1 MRMHVDEV
9 DSDPTL
15 VRRLVATQFPEWAGL
30 PIEPVQF
37 FGTDNAIYRLG
48 DGLSVRLPRRAK
60 NVETLEKELRWLPML
75 APLLPVT
82 IPVPVAV
89 GEPGAGFPFVWAVYR
104 WVDGGAA
111 ADSTLAVDDLVTF
124 IAALQQVD
132 VAGGPGPGAHN
143 AFRGEPLRRRDAVVR
158 AALAEAGDA
167 ASAVWDEALAAPD
180 WAGEP
185 VWIHGDLDG
194 RNVLLSDGRLVGV
207 IDFGCLGV
215 GDPAGDVM
223 VAWKLL
229 SAADRRTFRTALSVD
244 DATWA
249 RARGWAL
256 SQALG
261 ALSYYT
267 DENNP
272 LLVRE
277 ARRWMVEVLAD

>member
-1 MRMHVDEV
+1 MRMHVDEFEI
-9 DSDPTL
+9 DPTL
-15 VRRLVATQFPEWAGL
+15 VRRLVDTQFPQWADL
-30 PIEPVQF
+30 SIEPVPF

-48 DGLSVRLPRRAK
+48 AELAVRLPRREK
-60 NVETLEKELRWLPML
+60 NVETLEKELRWLPTL

-82 IPVPVAV
+82 VPAPVAV
-89 GEPGAGFPFVWAVYR
+89 GGPGGGYPFAWAVYS
-104 WVDGGAA
+104 WVDGVAA
-111 ADSTLAVDDLVTF
+111 GDSQVAVDELAAFVT
-124 IAALQQVD
+124 ALQRID
-132 VAGGPGPGAHN
+132 AAGGPGPGTHN
-143 AFRGEPLRRRDAVVR
+143 AFRGEPIRRRDPAVR
-158 AALAEAGDA
+158 AALTEADEA
-167 ASAVWDEALAAPD
+167 ALAVWEEALAAPD

-194 RNVLLSDGRLVGV
+194 RNVLLEEGRLVGV

-215 GDPAGDVM
+215 GDPACDVM
-223 VAWKLL
+223 VAWKLVP
-229 SAADRRTFRTALSVD
+229 AAERQSFRTALSVD

-267 DENNP
+267 DDNNP

-277 ARRWMVEVLAD
+277 ARRWLVEVLAD